1 MTRAHRLTSDQRDDR
16 LFATLRAGLP
26 GPGRYGLAV
35 SGGGDSTALMHLCA
49 AAGIA
54 AEVATVDHRL
64 RHEAAEEALMV
75 AAQAHAL
82 GYRHETLIW
91 DGPAAKGNLP
101 DAARLARRRLLS
113 AWAKARGLQAVV
125 LGHTQ
130 NDVAETFLMRLA
142 RGAGVDGLSAMAADF
157 HTEGCQFL
165 RPLLPIGRQALRD
178 WLTARAIPWAED
190 PTNHDPHYDRT
201 RARSA
206 LQSLA
211 PLGLT
216 SARLAEV
223 AGHLSEAR
231 RALEAGADALL
242 RRAVTQEGGGLA
254 LRLDAGALFAAPADL
269 QRRAL
274 VAILQWF
281 APAPYAPRG
290 DQVGALLR
298 RVQGGKPGQL
308 RGVRFFQHKA
318 QLWSCLEPEA
328 PMRRWQIEGPEVG
341 SLTLR
346 PLGADGQPQCPDW
359 RASGLPRAALLTA
372 PSLWDQGRLISAP
385 HALLPAGFRAQLT
398 QVGASATG
406 PNISH

>member
-1 MTRAHRLTSDQRDDR
+1 LSSGQSDDPF
-16 LFATLRAGLP
+16 LAALREGLSGP
-26 GPGRYGLAV
+26 GPYGLAV

-49 AAGIA
+49 GAGIA
-54 AEVATVDHRL
+54 AEVATVDHGL
-64 RHEAAEEALMV
+64 RVEAAEEARMV
-75 AAQAHAL
+75 AAQALAL
-82 GYRHETLIW
+82 GFRHETLVW

-101 DAARLARRRLLS
+101 DAARLARRSLLS

-125 LGHTQ
+125 LAHTQ
-130 NDVAETFLMRLA
+130 DDVAETFLMRLA
-142 RGAGVDGLSAMAADF
+142 RGAGVDGLSAMVPAFQA
-157 HTEGCQFL
+157 EGCQFL
-165 RPLLPIGRQALRD
+165 RPLLSTGRQALRD
-178 WLTARAIPWAED
+178 WLTARTIPWAED

-206 LQSLA
+206 LQLLG

-216 SARLAEV
+216 PARLAEV

-231 RALEAGADALL
+231 GALEAGADALL
-242 RRAVTQEGGGLA
+242 RRAVTQEGSGLA
-254 LRLDAGALFAAPADL
+254 LRIDAGTLFAAPADL

-290 DQVGALLR
+290 DQVGALLGR
-298 RVQGGKPGQL
+298 LQGGKPGQL

-346 PLGADGQPQCPDW
+346 ALGPDGLPQCPDW

-385 HALLPAGFRAQLT
+385 HARLPAGFRAQLS
-398 QVGASATG
+398 QVRPLATG